1 VAVLDLLLFTVELS
15 LDDGDVSLELLVEP
29 TQSRVLQGD
38 ELVNVNQVV
47 AEGHLV
53 LLLRLVEVAVD
64 HLKDGIL
71 GVDLSVVILLVDLH
85 LLLELLGLGDP
96 HDLTPVGEDLHA
108 VEMCHLL
115 LLVHGVLEVVPPH
128 LHLLLLLVQVLDALV
143 LVPDLDEGTLLI
155 RRRRRLALHKLS

>member
-1 VAVLDLLLFTVELS
+1 MAVLDLLLLAVELS

-38 ELVNVNQVV
+38 ELINVNQVV

-64 HLKDGIL
+64 HLKDGVL
-71 GVDLSVVILLVDLH
+71 GVYLSVVVLLVDLH

-96 HDLTPVGEDLHA
+96 HDLTPVG
-108 VEMCHLL
+108 
-115 LLVHGVLEVVPPH
+115 
-128 LHLLLLLVQVLDALV
+128 
-143 LVPDLDEGTLLI
+143 
-155 RRRRRLALHKLS
+155 